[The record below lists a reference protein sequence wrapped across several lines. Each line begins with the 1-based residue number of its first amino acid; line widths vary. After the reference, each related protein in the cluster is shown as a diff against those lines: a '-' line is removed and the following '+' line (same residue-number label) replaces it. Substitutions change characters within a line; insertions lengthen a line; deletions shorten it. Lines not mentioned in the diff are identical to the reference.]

1 MRRRMNISGWHLVS
15 LGFLLGG
22 WYTAT
27 TLWQAGES
35 GLILLAFTMALGG
48 LAACRFLAVTHSD

>member
-1 MRRRMNISGWHLVS
+1 MPRHNVSGWHLVS

-27 TLWQAGES
+27 TLWRAGEP
-35 GLILLAFTMALGG
+35 GLTLLAFSMALGG
-48 LAACRFLAVTHSD
+48 LAACRFLAVTHSE